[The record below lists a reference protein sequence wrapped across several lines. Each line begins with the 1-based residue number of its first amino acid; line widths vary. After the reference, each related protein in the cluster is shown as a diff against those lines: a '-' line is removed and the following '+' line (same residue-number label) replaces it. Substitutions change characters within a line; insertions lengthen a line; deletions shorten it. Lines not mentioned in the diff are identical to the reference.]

1 VVAAG
6 EPAAEQRR
14 SRDVKLL
21 VQEQATEA
29 IQAGYHLD
37 FAPLVLDEVLMFG
50 SCKTLLATD
59 LPCGG
64 VTFESL

>member
-1 VVAAG
+1 M
-6 EPAAEQRR
+6 
-14 SRDVKLL
+14 KLL